1 MKALPNSR
9 FHSKRV
15 WGTSDITQTTIVRRC
30 RCRKTFRW
38 TVARHHPGLYRI
50 APSIKFFGQPMWLA
64 QLNAVLWAEPFIV
77 PAPMIWCLVYL
88 RQIFVRRC
96 HERKKAPATEGQG
109 KLSRGTEWSVRPY
122 PLCTH
127 WLGRTSLSRFAHVL
141 GFVHL
146 RQIIARRSQAPTGP
160 GTKTFEIDQSFE
172 PGARNRRPTAVGGSE
187 DARSSMSD
195 EFDSLDATEKAGIR
209 ATLIR
214 CRVLAAKIANELRN
228 KRPEHFVD
236 KLSLS
241 ALLSSLEY
249 AARLLEQ
256 KRP

>member
-1 MKALPNSR
+1 MLKALPNSR

-127 WLGRTSLSRFAHVL
+127 WLGRTSLSRFAPRPR
-141 GFVHL
+141 FC
-146 RQIIARRSQAPTGP
+146 SFAPNNCSSKP
-160 GTKTFEIDQSFE
+160 S
-172 PGARNRRPTAVGGSE
+172 PHRP
-187 DARSSMSD
+187 RHQN
-195 EFDSLDATEKAGIR
+195 L
-209 ATLIR
+209 
-214 CRVLAAKIANELRN
+214 
-228 KRPEHFVD
+228 
-236 KLSLS
+236 
-241 ALLSSLEY
+241 
-249 AARLLEQ
+249 
-256 KRP
+256 